1 MKTLTAIALVATISL
16 ACTNARAQ
24 QQTST
29 QPSAPVIALPEI
41 VVQAQP
47 QTTVRKDRGQTTG
60 TAATTGNQT
69 RYRDDR
75 GRTTETATVDS
86 DGTTTFRDS
95 SGRTVGTAT
104 APRRW

>member
-24 QQTST
+24 QQTTT

-41 VVQAQP
+41 VVSQP
-47 QTTVRKDRGQTTG
+47 QTTFRNDRGQTTG

-69 RYRDDR
+69 SYRDDR

-86 DGTTTFRDS
+86 AGTTTFRDS